1 MKMYILK
8 YGDYYLEDYDVE
20 EIYDTDIRIFK
31 WYLKRF
37 SISKEIKKLFYDFDL
52 AEDVRKLIYIE
63 TGLNLE
69 IKRFKPSVEV
79 DYEEDI
85 ELWK

>member
-8 YGDYYLEDYDVE
+8 IGDYYLEEYEVE
-20 EIYDTDIRIFK
+20 EMYDSDINIIKWNLKDFK
-31 WYLKRF
+31 V
-37 SISKEIKKLFYDFDL
+37 SKEFRKLFYDFEL

-69 IKRFKPSVEV
+69 IKRFRPGIEV
-79 DYEEDI
+79 DIEED
-85 ELWK
+85 L

>member
-8 YGDYYLEDYDVE
+8 YGDYYLEDYSVE
-20 EIYDTDIRIFK
+20 EVYDTDVRIFR
-31 WYLKRF
+31 WYLKDF
-37 SISKEIKKLFYDFDL
+37 KVSKEFKKLFYDFEL

-69 IKRFKPSVEV
+69 IKRFKPSIEV
-79 DYEEDI
+79 DIEEDI
-85 ELWK
+85 

>member
-8 YGDYYLEDYDVE
+8 IGDYYLEEYEVE
-20 EIYDTDIRIFK
+20 ETYDTEIDIFK
-31 WYLKRF
+31 WNLKDF
-37 SISKEIKKLFYDFDL
+37 KVSKEFRKLFYDFDL

-69 IKRFKPSVEV
+69 IKRFRPGEEI
-79 DYEEDI
+79 DIEED
-85 ELWK
+85 L

>member
-8 YGDYYLEDYDVE
+8 IGDYYLEEYEVE
-20 EIYDTDIRIFK
+20 ELYDTEIDIFK
-31 WYLKRF
+31 WNLKDF
-37 SISKEIKKLFYDFDL
+37 KVSKEFRKLFYDFEL

-69 IKRFKPSVEV
+69 IKRFRPGIEV
-79 DYEEDI
+79 DIEED
-85 ELWK
+85 L

>member
-8 YGDYYLEDYDVE
+8 IGDYYLEEYEVE
-20 EIYDTDIRIFK
+20 ELYDTEIDIFK
-31 WYLKRF
+31 WYLKDF
-37 SISKEIKKLFYDFDL
+37 KVSKEFRKLFYDFEL

-69 IKRFKPSVEV
+69 IKRFRPGEEI
-79 DYEEDI
+79 DIEED
-85 ELWK
+85 L

>member
-37 SISKEIKKLFYDFDL
+37 SVSKEIKKLFYDFDV

-69 IKRFKPSVEV
+69 IKRFKPSIEV

-85 ELWK
+85 EL

>member
-8 YGDYYLEDYDVE
+8 IGDYYLEEYEVE
-20 EIYDTDIRIFK
+20 ELYDTEIDIFK
-31 WYLKRF
+31 WNLKDF
-37 SISKEIKKLFYDFDL
+37 KISKEFRKLFYDFEL

-69 IKRFKPSVEV
+69 IKRFKPGEEI
-79 DYEEDI
+79 DIEED
-85 ELWK
+85 L

>member
-20 EIYDTDIRIFK
+20 EIYDTEIDIFK

-37 SISKEIKKLFYDFDL
+37 SVSKEIKKLFYDFDV

-69 IKRFKPSVEV
+69 IKRFKPTVEV

-85 ELWK
+85 EL

>member
-8 YGDYYLEDYDVE
+8 YGDYYLEDYDLD

-31 WYLKRF
+31 WYLNRF

-85 ELWK
+85 EL

>member
-8 YGDYYLEDYDVE
+8 IGDYYLEEYEVE
-20 EIYDTDIRIFK
+20 ETYDTEIDIFK
-31 WYLKRF
+31 WNLKDF
-37 SISKEIKKLFYDFDL
+37 KVSKEFRKLFYDFEL

-69 IKRFKPSVEV
+69 IKRFRPGKEI
-79 DYEEDI
+79 DIEED
-85 ELWK
+85 L

>member
-8 YGDYYLEDYDVE
+8 IGDYYLEEYEVE
-20 EIYDTDIRIFK
+20 ELYDTEIDIFK
-31 WYLKRF
+31 WNLKDF
-37 SISKEIKKLFYDFDL
+37 KVSKEFRKLFYDFEL

-69 IKRFKPSVEV
+69 IKRFRPGEEI
-79 DYEEDI
+79 DIEED
-85 ELWK
+85 L

>member
-8 YGDYYLEDYDVE
+8 CGDYYLEEYEVE
-20 EIYDTDIRIFK
+20 EIYDTEIDIFK
-31 WYLKRF
+31 WNLKDF
-37 SISKEIKKLFYDFDL
+37 KVSKEFRKLFYDFEL

-69 IKRFKPSVEV
+69 IKRFKPGEEI
-79 DYEEDI
+79 DIEED
-85 ELWK
+85 L

>member
-8 YGDYYLEDYDVE
+8 IGDYYLEEYEVE
-20 EIYDTDIRIFK
+20 ELYDTEIDIFK
-31 WYLKRF
+31 WNLKDF
-37 SISKEIKKLFYDFDL
+37 KVSKEFRKLFYDFEL

-69 IKRFKPSVEV
+69 IKRFKPGEEI
-79 DYEEDI
+79 DIEED
-85 ELWK
+85 L

>member
-8 YGDYYLEDYDVE
+8 IGDYYLEEYEVE
-20 EIYDTDIRIFK
+20 ETYDTEVDIFK
-31 WYLKRF
+31 WNLKDF
-37 SISKEIKKLFYDFDL
+37 KVSKEFRKLFYDFEL

-69 IKRFKPSVEV
+69 IKRFRPGEEI
-79 DYEEDI
+79 DIEED
-85 ELWK
+85 L

>member
-8 YGDYYLEDYDVE
+8 CGDYYLEEYEVE
-20 EIYDTDIRIFK
+20 ELYDTEIDIFK
-31 WYLKRF
+31 WYLKDF
-37 SISKEIKKLFYDFDL
+37 KVSKEFRKLFYDFEL

-69 IKRFKPSVEV
+69 IKRFRPGEEI
-79 DYEEDI
+79 DIEED
-85 ELWK
+85 L

>member
-8 YGDYYLEDYDVE
+8 YGDYYLEDYSVE
-20 EIYDTDIRIFK
+20 EVYDTDVRIFR
-31 WYLKRF
+31 WYLKDF
-37 SISKEIKKLFYDFDL
+37 KVSKEIKKLFYDFEL

-69 IKRFKPSVEV
+69 IKRFKSSVEV
-79 DYEEDI
+79 DIEEDI
-85 ELWK
+85 

>member
-8 YGDYYLEDYDVE
+8 IGDYYLEEYEVE
-20 EIYDTDIRIFK
+20 EMYDTEIDIFK
-31 WYLKRF
+31 WNLKDF
-37 SISKEIKKLFYDFDL
+37 KISKEFRKLFYDFEL

-69 IKRFKPSVEV
+69 IKRFRPGEEI
-79 DYEEDI
+79 DIEED
-85 ELWK
+85 L

>member
-20 EIYDTDIRIFK
+20 EIYDTEIDLFK

-37 SISKEIKKLFYDFDL
+37 SISKEIKKLFYDFDI

-69 IKRFKPSVEV
+69 IKRFKPSIEV

-85 ELWK
+85 DL

>member
-8 YGDYYLEDYDVE
+8 YGDYYLEDYEVE

-31 WYLKRF
+31 WYLKDFKVSR
-37 SISKEIKKLFYDFDL
+37 EIKKLFYDFEL

-69 IKRFKPSVEV
+69 IKRFKPNKEV
-79 DYEEDI
+79 DYEED
-85 ELWK
+85 L

>member
-8 YGDYYLEDYDVE
+8 YGDYYLEDYNVE
-20 EIYDTDIRIFK
+20 EVYDTDVRIFR
-31 WYLKRF
+31 WYLKDF
-37 SISKEIKKLFYDFDL
+37 KVSKEIKKLFYDFDL

-69 IKRFKPSVEV
+69 IKRFKPSTEV
-79 DYEEDI
+79 DIEEDI
-85 ELWK
+85 

>member
-8 YGDYYLEDYDVE
+8 YGNYYLEDYEVE

-31 WYLKRF
+31 WYLKEF
-37 SISKEIKKLFYDFDL
+37 KVSKEIKKLFYDFDL

-69 IKRFKPSVEV
+69 IKRFRTGIEV
-79 DYEEDI
+79 DVEED
-85 ELWK
+85 L

>member
-8 YGDYYLEDYDVE
+8 IGDYYLEEYEVE
-20 EIYDTDIRIFK
+20 EIYDTEVDIFK
-31 WYLKRF
+31 WNLKDF
-37 SISKEIKKLFYDFDL
+37 KVSKEFRKLFYDFEL

-69 IKRFKPSVEV
+69 IKRFRPGEEI
-79 DYEEDI
+79 DIEED
-85 ELWK
+85 L

>member
-8 YGDYYLEDYDVE
+8 IGDYYLEEYEVE
-20 EIYDTDIRIFK
+20 ELYDTEINIFK
-31 WYLKRF
+31 WYLKDF
-37 SISKEIKKLFYDFDL
+37 KVSKEFRKLFYDFEL

-69 IKRFKPSVEV
+69 IKRFKPGEEI
-79 DYEEDI
+79 DIEED
-85 ELWK
+85 L

>member
-8 YGDYYLEDYDVE
+8 IGDYYLEEYEVE
-20 EIYDTDIRIFK
+20 ELYDTEIDIFK
-31 WYLKRF
+31 WNLKDF
-37 SISKEIKKLFYDFDL
+37 KISKEFRKLFYDFEL

-69 IKRFKPSVEV
+69 IKRFRPGEEI
-79 DYEEDI
+79 DIEED
-85 ELWK
+85 L

>member
-20 EIYDTDIRIFK
+20 EIYDTEIDIFK

-37 SISKEIKKLFYDFDL
+37 SISKEIKKLFYDFDV

-85 ELWK
+85 EL

>member
-20 EIYDTDIRIFK
+20 EIYDTEVDIFK

-37 SISKEIKKLFYDFDL
+37 SVSKEIKKLFYDFDL

-85 ELWK
+85 EL

>member
-8 YGDYYLEDYDVE
+8 IGDYYLEEYEVE
-20 EIYDTDIRIFK
+20 EIYDSEIDIFK
-31 WYLKRF
+31 WNLKDF
-37 SISKEIKKLFYDFDL
+37 KVSKEFRKLFYDFEL

-69 IKRFKPSVEV
+69 IKRFKPGEEI
-79 DYEEDI
+79 DIEED
-85 ELWK
+85 L

>member
-1 MKMYILK
+1 MKMYVLK
-8 YGDYYLEDYDVE
+8 YGDYYLEDYRVD
-20 EIYDTDIRIFK
+20 EIYESDIDIFK
-31 WYLKRF
+31 WYLKGF
-37 SISKEIKKLFYDFDL
+37 SVSREIRKLFYNFEE

-69 IKRFKPSVEV
+69 IKRFKPSKEV

-85 ELWK
+85 EL

>member
-8 YGDYYLEDYDVE
+8 IGDYYLEEYEVE
-20 EIYDTDIRIFK
+20 ELYDTEIDIFK
-31 WYLKRF
+31 WYLKDF
-37 SISKEIKKLFYDFDL
+37 KVSKEFRKLFYDFEL

-69 IKRFKPSVEV
+69 IKRFKPGEEI
-79 DYEEDI
+79 DIEED
-85 ELWK
+85 L

>member
-37 SISKEIKKLFYDFDL
+37 SVSKEIKKLFYDFDV

-63 TGLNLE
+63 TGFNLE
-69 IKRFKPSVEV
+69 IKRFKPSKEV

-85 ELWK
+85 EL